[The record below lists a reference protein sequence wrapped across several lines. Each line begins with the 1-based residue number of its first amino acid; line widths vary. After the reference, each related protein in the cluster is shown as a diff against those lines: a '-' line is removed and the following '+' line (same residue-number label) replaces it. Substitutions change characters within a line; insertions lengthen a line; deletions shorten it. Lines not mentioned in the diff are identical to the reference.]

1 MTLLFGLLIFL
12 DGPLYERPDK
22 NLEMLDLKNQI
33 EKAIVDQRFWI
44 GRIKLYTE
52 IGELKDHLGL
62 IEQLVAACPAVPQ
75 FQEAQM
81 LQLALN
87 GDTQAAI
94 QWGEAA
100 CTQFPDYPTL
110 RSNLARIYLKNG
122 DRARGINLMLTAIER
137 APVRVEDWD
146 ILLRAMGLGTIPP
159 DQFIQQLR
167 EKMDKNPQITSLKYT
182 LLLALTRFG
191 RYAEARQLL
200 IENSQ
205 LANHPDLQIFINGF
219 QAESE
224 TVQDVP

>member
-1 MTLLFGLLIFL
+1 MTLLLGFLLVL

-22 NLEMLDLKNQI
+22 NLEMSDLKRQI
-33 EKAIVDQRFWI
+33 EKATVDQAFWI
-44 GRIKLYTE
+44 QRIKLYTE
-52 IGELKDHLGL
+52 IGELKDQVGL
-62 IEQLVAACPAVPQ
+62 IELLVAACPGVPQ

-87 GDTQAAI
+87 DDTQAAI
-94 QWGEAA
+94 RWGEAA

-146 ILLRAMGLGTIPP
+146 ILLRAMGLGSIPP

-167 EKMDKNPQITSLKYT
+167 EKIEKNPQITSLKYT

-191 RYAEARQLL
+191 RYQEARELL
-200 IENSQ
+200 IENNQ
-205 LANHPDLQIFINGF
+205 LAQHPDLHVFLYGF
-219 QAESE
+219 QTKSESP
-224 TVQDVP
+224 QDVQ